1 MAKVEIET
9 THNVSLDMELSD
21 LGERIGAA
29 LLDLLVIGLYS
40 LIAFFLIFR
49 LLSGESIDDHITS
62 FLVLKFF
69 LFLPVTFYYPVL
81 EYFWNGQTVGKR
93 ILKLKVIRL
102 DGAKPS
108 LGDFVIRF
116 LFRTIDTQGGF
127 FIALM
132 VMDTV
137 GQDNIYALFIFLF
150 FAPFP
155 IVGMASILISKK
167 NQRVGDLLA
176 STLVVK
182 LKNRTSLED
191 TMLLSVNEGYK
202 PRFLNVLRLSDRDI
216 RIIKEALDAYKKTG
230 NTETIMI
237 LAQKTKEILEIQGD
251 HRASALLHTVLKDY
265 NILAVEKA

>member
-21 LGERIGAA
+21 LGQRIGAA
-29 LLDLLVIGLYS
+29 LLDLLVVGLYS
-40 LIAFFLIFR
+40 LIAYFLIFKMVVGND
-49 LLSGESIDDHITS
+49 LEEVWTS
-62 FLVLKFF
+62 FLFLKFI
-69 LFLPVTFYYPVL
+69 LLLPVTFYYPVL

-108 LGDFVIRF
+108 LGDFLIRF
-116 LFRTIDTQGGF
+116 FFRLIDIYGGF
-127 FIALM
+127 FILLM
-132 VMDTV
+132 VADERDAMV
-137 GQDNIYALFIFLF
+137 MIFLLHF
-150 FAPFP
+150 IPFP
-155 IVGMASILISKK
+155 IVGMASILMTKK
-167 NQRVGDLLA
+167 YQRIGDILA
-176 STLVVK
+176 GTLVVK

-191 TMLLSVNEGYK
+191 TMLLSVSSDYK
-202 PRFLNVLRLSDRDI
+202 PRLMNVLRLSDRDI

-230 NTETIMI
+230 NTDTILV
-237 LAQKTKEILEIQGD
+237 LAKKTKEILDIKGE